1 MLEWILDWLLTGVAI
16 LIIAAILPGVEVK
29 NYWTALW
36 VAILIALVDATLGWI
51 LRILAWPFNL
61 ITFGLVYFIIYV
73 FMIMLVDKI
82 VRKFHIRNFWWAI
95 LFALLLTLAG
105 RLIDYLL

>member
-16 LIIAAILPGVEVK
+16 LIIAAILPGVEIK
-29 NYWTALW
+29 NYGTALL
-36 VAILIALVDATLGWI
+36 VAILIALVDATLGWV

-73 FMIMLVDKI
+73 LMIMLVDKLI
-82 VRKFHIRNFWWAI
+82 SKFHIRNFWWAL
-95 LFALLLTLAG
+95 LFAILLTISS
-105 RLIDYLL
+105 RLIDWIL